1 MHAVLLSGHGGME
14 KLEYRSDV
22 EAPIL
27 KDDEVLINVK
37 AAQEDFLRKKYSGKL
52 VLIPTNDN
60 I

>member
-1 MHAVLLSGHGGME
+1 MYYNEFINSKNHECSSFNQSWRNTE
-14 KLEYRSDV
+14 TY
-22 EAPIL
+22 PL
-27 KDDEVLINVK
+27 KNIK